1 MDECPGT
8 MDERFEIVS
17 LAETPREDFANF
29 YAELQIANPIM
40 MSLCVEREDLFVY
53 GGAIY
58 DACVLPPCVSVA
70 ARLKADKTF
79 CGAYASCLTH
89 YFAQIDP
96 EDVLRCAPHCAFAQH
111 YQKTILAKWM
121 GEPDREIFYQLF
133 GGVREQYLQHGLFY
147 YLSAANMVNNAR
159 FGGNYGWGFTV
170 SANIIKKGLTKK
182 AGTPS
187 GVLNNRIPYHTLEG
201 WVDVVMAL
209 PISFVAAAARGLEVI
224 RLVSSRTPMVV
235 TDVRDFCYKGRYP
248 FKTPTVCLVM
258 IYPVQVHKLPSSRL

>member
-1 MDECPGT
+1 

-170 SANIIKKGLTKK
+170 SVDMVKKGIMKK
-182 AGTPS
+182 AGTPAGVVKNNVPS
-187 GVLNNRIPYHTLEG
+187 GYLEDWIGVLMGLPVNILQNMVRVLE
-201 WVDVVMAL
+201 
-209 PISFVAAAARGLEVI
+209 FI
-224 RLVSSRTPMVV
+224 RLVAPKTPMVV

-248 FKTPTVCLVM
+248 FKTPTTCIVM
-258 IYPVQVHKLPSSRL
+258 LYEVRVRELPPSRL